1 MAVFF
6 RGEREFPVFLAD
18 QQPDGRVSQKRETVI
33 RVGVNAADAATA
45 DRAAFLIDGKS
56 YFERLEEVLP
66 RAKRTIWIVGWDFN
80 PEIRLHP
87 GSPLQLGELLRRCV
101 DANPDLDVR
110 ILVWAMGPIYSG
122 KTLRFFRRMPWSDH
136 PRITLKFDLRHPL
149 RACHHQKLVAIDDRI
164 AFLGGMDLTARRWD
178 EPSHDPVNAERV
190 SPEGKPYGPVHDI
203 QAMVEGE
210 AARMVADIARQ
221 RWKRATGEAHSPT
234 EDSDLAWPADFEAP
248 LTACRTA
255 VALTE
260 PWTWSRKGRRE
271 AIRLTHDALMAARK
285 TIYIETQYLAS
296 FGVARTLA
304 RRLRDPEGPEIIAIV
319 TRSSHG
325 FLEKIMM
332 GNNRDRLIRRL
343 KRADRYGRLRVLY
356 PAIPRA
362 DGADQEIIIH
372 SKLII
377 VGDRIYKPTSEPVW
391 EIVEFHGG
399 AFIKATN
406 ISAVKGTPSAESVF
420 PAFFYDRAI
429 EQLLASGV
437 RRRSIDNGD
446 AVSGKIEVVRPDLVF
461 YRHDETPRFLGEA
474 KYAFTEARRKMGEQ
488 IDSITAAQLEAY
500 QAFSATIRDIADP
513 HEIATRWR
521 VLVDTVAETET
532 FGHFCKSAHR
542 SLEAWDRYVADVA
555 AEQSLGLLA

>member
-1 MAVFF
+1 MSLAPRIIDIPVVYEVEHLPPRHRNPQRKFI
-6 RGEREFPVFLAD
+6 RESVQIA
-18 QQPDGRVSQKRETVI
+18 I
-33 RVGVNAADAATA
+33 RVLDDEAA
-45 DRAAFLIDGKS
+45 
-56 YFERLEEVLP
+56 
-66 RAKRTIWIVGWDFN
+66 
-80 PEIRLHP
+80 
-87 GSPLQLGELLRRCV
+87 
-101 DANPDLDVR
+101 
-110 ILVWAMGPIYSG
+110 
-122 KTLRFFRRMPWSDH
+122 
-136 PRITLKFDLRHPL
+136 
-149 RACHHQKLVAIDDRI
+149 
-164 AFLGGMDLTARRWD
+164 
-178 EPSHDPVNAERV
+178 PVSFRV
-190 SPEGKPYGPVHDI
+190 SPNAYGLH
-203 QAMVEGE
+203 
-210 AARMVADIARQ
+210 AAKTDV
-221 RWKRATGEAHSPT
+221 T
-234 EDSDLAWPADFEAP
+234 EIRTVDRTHWRP
-248 LTACRTA
+248 LTKGWSGDDSELTA
-255 VALTE
+255 DYVIAE
-260 PWTWSRKGRRE
+260 MIEGRRE
-271 AIRLTHDALMAARK
+271 INRPGLSDWMPNSA
-285 TIYIETQYLAS
+285 
-296 FGVARTLA
+296 V
-304 RRLRDPEGPEIIAIV
+304 GPEAIAA
-319 TRSSHG
+319 G
-325 FLEKIMM
+325 
-332 GNNRDRLIRRL
+332 RLIES
-343 KRADRYGRLRVLY
+343 GREA
-356 PAIPRA
+356 AIA
-362 DGADQEIIIH
+362 NVMAMA

-500 QAFSATIRDIADP
+500 QAFSATIRDNADP

-521 VLVDTVAETET
+521 VLVDTVADAET